1 MEIKT
6 GSDIAK
12 ISMDDIIDFMRTR
25 PHSEI
30 VEFQNTAQALIE
42 QYGNG
47 TSFFHIRNWFVDTY
61 FPDAKVKAVKP
72 TMLDKIMAL

>member
-30 VEFQNTAQALIE
+30 VTFQNTAQALIE
-42 QYGNG
+42 QYGNIAEV
-47 TSFFHIRNWFVDTY
+47 TI
-61 FPDAKVKAVKP
+61 KVREPNVTINGRIDYVEVELTRKA
-72 TMLDKIMAL
+72 